1 MGCHFLLQGIF
12 PIQGSNWCLQR
23 LLHWQA
29 DSLPLSHLGSA
40 VQDRCPITTSR
51 LIQVSSFWQL
61 SLKNARSVYFM
72 ILFFVIGWLDFFI
85 MVCLS
90 FWIFMVLF
98 LFNFFVSHMD
108 SHVWEAEGHSLGA
121 SMELVLR
128 QRWTE
133 LKGAA
138 VLSALPPQAFQPLL
152 SYSSFFLPL
161 FKTQVTL
168 RALTFIS
175 ANLQEYEKN

>member
-1 MGCHFLLQGIF
+1 MLHVCVCSVVSNFLQTHGMQPTRFLCPWNFSGRNTGVGCHFLLQGIF

-108 SHVWEAEGHSLGA
+108 SHV
-121 SMELVLR
+121 
-128 QRWTE
+128 
-133 LKGAA
+133 
-138 VLSALPPQAFQPLL
+138 
-152 SYSSFFLPL
+152 
-161 FKTQVTL
+161 
-168 RALTFIS
+168 
-175 ANLQEYEKN
+175 